1 MEGINMSDSTSIKT
15 QPLLPHGEI
24 IYRDVKFLYRVCIC
38 NRPSYAYLLKV
49 SLISPVT
56 GKIHKSKKKL
66 SAYNRRHGKKEEGES
81 PPKPSQKSSEYANA
95 YKEGYLTTCD
105 EKTVISKAKKIIPHL
120 YADFQDEILGALRE
134 TGSDIHPR
142 TAYEMMQREF
152 FSSRPAVTEK
162 TLRENRNIVKNFCDL
177 LDHRT
182 ISELSDADI
191 KSAVSATKGMKDKKL
206 RLIEAFFE
214 FCGENKLYS
223 GQNPISIYL
232 EHNKIKHTSS
242 VKGLYPSNSI
252 TISKECEEKLH
263 LIIDE
268 SITEDLSLAIPLVKG
283 FKISIERL
291 LSLTWSEVLI
301 EDNNVRI
308 LDYLPNLTGGT
319 HNYTRPPLRETADF
333 LLKKRQLL
341 LEKYSEK
348 QINKM
353 LVVPVPGQSI
363 SAKKA
368 TLSKYFRTTLL
379 AAGVSQS
386 DIQQAARPGETKSAG
401 GAAYKLLSRHYDFVL
416 QDRCEVD
423 LDSGVGCYL
432 RGIRIHDT
440 TNDYYR
446 SFSDPT
452 GNHFLQVIMD
462 RDTLFCE
469 ESSTNT
475 EITEQLVNGHQEIT
489 IPAVSPRIRTA
500 VLSKDFLFLPKGT
513 RLIITSP
520 CGIEGQVS
528 FQTSPNTPPPEKHI
542 DLY

>member
-1 MEGINMSDSTSIKT
+1 MSDFTPIKT

-24 IYRDVKFLYRVCIC
+24 IYRDVKFIYRVCIC
-38 NRPSYAYLLKV
+38 NRPPYAYLLKV

-66 SAYNRRHGKKEEGES
+66 SAYNRRHKEEGES
-81 PPKPSQKSSEYANA
+81 PPMRSKRSSEYANA
-95 YKEGYLTTCD
+95 YKEAYLMTCD
-105 EKTVISKAKKIIPHL
+105 EKTVISKVKKIIPHL

-177 LDHRT
+177 IDHRT

-191 KSAVSATKGMKDKKL
+191 KNAVSATKGKRNKKL
-206 RLIEAFFE
+206 RLIEDFFE

-223 GQNPISIYL
+223 GQNPISVYL
-232 EHNKIKHTSS
+232 EHNKIKHASS
-242 VKGLYPSNSI
+242 VKGLYPSNSN
-252 TISKECEEKLH
+252 TISRDCEEKLH
-263 LIIDE
+263 HIINE
-268 SITEDLSLAIPLVKG
+268 SISEDLALSIPLVKG

-291 LSLTWSEVLI
+291 LSITWSEVLI
-301 EDNNVRI
+301 EGNNVRI
-308 LDYLPNLTGGT
+308 LEFLPKLTGGT

-333 LLKKRQLL
+333 LLVKYRLL
-341 LEKYSEK
+341 LEKHSEERLK
-348 QINKM
+348 KM
-353 LVVPVPGQSI
+353 LVVPVPGKTI
-363 SAKKA
+363 TEKKA
-368 TLSKYFRTTLL
+368 ALSKLFRTTLL
-379 AAGVSQS
+379 AAGVPQS
-386 DIQQAARPGETKSAG
+386 DIKQAARPGEVKSAG
-401 GAAYKLLSRHYDFVL
+401 GAAYKLLSKHYDFVL

-446 SFSDPT
+446 SFSDST
-452 GNHFLQVIMD
+452 GDHFLQTIMD
-462 RDTLFCE
+462 RDNLFCE
-469 ESSTNT
+469 GSSENT
-475 EITEQLVNGHQEIT
+475 DITEQMVDGRQEIFV
-489 IPAVSPRIRTA
+489 PPVSPRAKTQ
-500 VLSKDFLFLPKGT
+500 VLSKDLIFLPKET
-513 RLIITSP
+513 QITVSSP
-520 CGIEGQVS
+520 CGIEGNIS
-528 FQTSPNTPPPEKHI
+528 FHKDENTSALLQKL